1 MLAKFIVSGATI
13 QGVQFRETLS
23 KIAKNLEL
31 KGQVKNLHKGDVE
44 VIFLYNDNEGII
56 RKCFEKTIGTL
67 KEKELIDEWDA
78 GDIKIDGNSLNEF
91 EVYKL
96 DDPKTER
103 KIKDFRIIREHELKE
118 MTWALQGAG
127 RVFLSASKKIEGVL
141 KRKKEEVIGR
151 LNSVNQELLY
161 AQTNLK
167 NVDDLVCIKHFIAD
181 PLIFVSVGEQ
191 DEEDLI
197 KMLIEFY
204 YEFLRYKKLKE
215 HITDKD
221 EEDIVERIDALRE
234 RICKEIQKQ
243 IDKS

>member
-1 MLAKFIVSGATI
+1 
-13 QGVQFRETLS
+13 
-23 KIAKNLEL
+23 
-31 KGQVKNLHKGDVE
+31 
-44 VIFLYNDNEGII
+44 
-56 RKCFEKTIGTL
+56 
-67 KEKELIDEWDA
+67 
-78 GDIKIDGNSLNEF
+78 
-91 EVYKL
+91 
-96 DDPKTER
+96 
-103 KIKDFRIIREHELKE
+103 
-118 MTWALQGAG
+118 
-127 RVFLSASKKIEGVL
+127 
-141 KRKKEEVIGR
+141 
-151 LNSVNQELLY
+151 
-161 AQTNLK
+161 
-167 NVDDLVCIKHFIAD
+167 VCIKHFIAD